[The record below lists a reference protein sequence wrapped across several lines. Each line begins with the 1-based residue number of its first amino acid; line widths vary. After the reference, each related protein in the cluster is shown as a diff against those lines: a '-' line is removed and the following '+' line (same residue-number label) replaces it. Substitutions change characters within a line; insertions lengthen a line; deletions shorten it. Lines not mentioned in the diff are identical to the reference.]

1 MTLNALY
8 IEEKLVFINKC
19 LLKSRFNFIT
29 FVFRKILNNKM
40 LDIQKIRADFP
51 ILSRTVNGKPLVYFD
66 NGATSQKPQIVID
79 AISNYYQEINA
90 NIHRGVHTL
99 SQLATDAYE
108 VSRGKIQSH
117 INAKFAHEVIFTAGT
132 THGINAVANG
142 FASLLKSGDEVLVSA
157 MEHHSNIVPWQ
168 MLCEKTGAVLK
179 VIPMNENGELIMA
192 EYDKL
197 LSDKTKIVTVNHISN
212 ALGTINPIKYMIDK
226 AHEFGAAILID
237 GAQAVPHLKP
247 DVQELDCDFY
257 VFSGHKICGPTGTG
271 ILYGKEA
278 WLNKLPP
285 YQGGGEM
292 IKEVTFEKTTYAEL
306 PHKFEA
312 GTPNIA
318 GGIALGTAVD
328 YMNSVGFDNIQE
340 QEKELVEYG
349 TKRLLEIEG
358 LRIFG
363 TAKEKTSVISFNIEG
378 IHPYD
383 IGTIIDKLG
392 IAVRTGHHCAQ
403 PIMDFFKIPG
413 TIRASFAFY
422 NTKEEIDL
430 MVEAVKRAKL
440 MLS

>member
-1 MTLNALY
+1 M
-8 IEEKLVFINKC
+8 F
-19 LLKSRFNFIT
+19 
-29 FVFRKILNNKM
+29 
-40 LDIQKIRADFP
+40 DIKKIRADFP
-51 ILSRTVNGKPLVYFD
+51 ILSRQVNGKPLVYFD
-66 NGATSQKPQIVID
+66 NGATSQKPQVVID
-79 AISNYYQEINA
+79 AIATYYQEINA

-108 VSRGKIQSH
+108 TSRIKIQNH
-117 INAKFAHEVIFTAGT
+117 INAPFSHEVLFTSGT
-132 THGINAVANG
+132 THSVNLVANG
-142 FASLLKSGDEVLVSA
+142 FASILKPGDEVLVSA
-157 MEHHSNIVPWQ
+157 LEHHSNIVPWQ

-179 VIPMNENGELIMA
+179 VIPMNEKGELIMS
-192 EYDKL
+192 EFDQL
-197 LSDKTKIVTVNHISN
+197 LSERTKIVTVNHISN

-226 AHEFGAAILID
+226 AHQFDAAVFID

-257 VFSGHKICGPTGTG
+257 AFSGHKLCGPTGTG

-318 GGIALGTAVD
+318 GGIVLGTAVD
-328 YMNSVGFDNIQE
+328 YMNSVGFDNIQKQEMELLTYATE
-340 QEKELVEYG
+340 Q
-349 TKRLLEIEG
+349 LLAIEG
-358 LRIFG
+358 LKIYG
-363 TAKEKTSVISFNIEG
+363 TAEVKTSVISFNIDG

-383 IGTIIDKLG
+383 IGTIVDKLG

-403 PIMDFFKIPG
+403 PIMSFFEIPG

-422 NTKEEIDL
+422 NTKEEIDIFVAAL
-430 MVEAVKRAKL
+430 KRAAL
-440 MLS
+440 MLK

>member
-1 MTLNALY
+1 
-8 IEEKLVFINKC
+8 
-19 LLKSRFNFIT
+19 
-29 FVFRKILNNKM
+29 M
-40 LDIQKIRADFP
+40 LDINKVRADFP

-66 NGATSQKPQIVID
+66 NGATSQKPQIVMD
-79 AISNYYQEINA
+79 AITKYYQEINA

-108 VSRGKIQSH
+108 VARGKIQNH
-117 INAKFAHEVIFTAGT
+117 INAKFAHEVIFTSGT
-132 THGINAVANG
+132 THSINAVANG
-142 FASLLKSGDEVLVSA
+142 FASLLKPDDEVLVSSL
-157 MEHHSNIVPWQ
+157 EHHSNIVPWQ

-179 VIPMNENGELIMA
+179 VIPMDENGELIMA

-197 LSDKTKIVTVNHISN
+197 LSNKTKIVTVNHISN
-212 ALGTINPIKYMIDK
+212 ALGTVNPVKYMIDK

-247 DVQELDCDFY
+247 DVQALDCDFY
-257 VFSGHKICGPTGTG
+257 VFSGHKMCGPTGTG

-292 IKEVTFEKTTYAEL
+292 IKEVTFEKTTYADL

-312 GTPNIA
+312 GTPDIA
-318 GGIALGTAVD
+318 GGIVMGTAVD
-328 YMNSVGFDNIQE
+328 YMNSIGFENIQQ
-340 QEKELVEYG
+340 QELELLEYA

-358 LRIFG
+358 LKIYG
-363 TAKEKTSVISFNIEG
+363 TAKEKTSVVSFNIEG

-403 PIMDFFKIPG
+403 PIMDFFNIPG
-413 TIRASFAFY
+413 TIRASFSFY
-422 NTKEEIDL
+422 NTKEEIDV
-430 MVEAVKRAKL
+430 MVEAVKKAQM
-440 MLS
+440 MLA

>member
-1 MTLNALY
+1 
-8 IEEKLVFINKC
+8 
-19 LLKSRFNFIT
+19 
-29 FVFRKILNNKM
+29 M
-40 LDIQKIRADFP
+40 LDINKVRADFP

-79 AISNYYQEINA
+79 AIAKYYQEINA

-108 VSRGKIQSH
+108 TSRGKIQKH
-117 INAKFAHEVIFTAGT
+117 INAKFAHEVIFTSGT

-168 MLCEKTGAVLK
+168 MLCERTGAVLR

-192 EYDKL
+192 EYYKL

-212 ALGTINPIKYMIDK
+212 ALGTVNPIKYMIDK
-226 AHEFGAAILID
+226 AHEFGAAVLID

-247 DVQELDCDFY
+247 DVQALDCDFY
-257 VFSGHKICGPTGTG
+257 VFSGHKICGPTGVG

-292 IKEVTFEKTTYAEL
+292 IKEVTFAKTTYAEL

-312 GTPNIA
+312 GTPDVA
-318 GGIALGTAVD
+318 GGIVLGTAVD
-328 YMNSVGFDNIQE
+328 YMNSIGFDNIQQ
-340 QEKELVEYG
+340 QELELLEYA

-358 LRIFG
+358 LKIFG
-363 TAKEKTSVISFNIEG
+363 TAKEKTSVISFNIGE

-383 IGTIIDKLG
+383 IGTIVDKLG

-403 PIMDFFKIPG
+403 PIMDFFEIPG

-422 NTKEEIDL
+422 NTKEEIDV
-430 MVEAVKRAKL
+430 MIEALKKAQM

>member
-1 MTLNALY
+1 
-8 IEEKLVFINKC
+8 
-19 LLKSRFNFIT
+19 
-29 FVFRKILNNKM
+29 M

-51 ILSRTVNGKPLVYFD
+51 ILSQTVNGKPLVYFD
-66 NGATSQKPQIVID
+66 NGATSQKPQVVID
-79 AISNYYQEINA
+79 AEVKYYNEINA

-108 VSRGKIQSH
+108 VARGKVKDH
-117 INAKFAHEVIFTAGT
+117 INAKHAHEVLFTSGT
-132 THGINAVANG
+132 THGINLVANG
-142 FASLLKSGDEVLVSA
+142 FASILKPGDEVVVSSL
-157 MEHHSNIVPWQ
+157 EHHSNIVPWQ

-179 VIPMNENGELIMA
+179 VIPIDENGDLII
-192 EYDKL
+192 EEFDKL

-212 ALGTINPIKYMIDK
+212 ALGVINPIKYIIDK
-226 AHEFGAAILID
+226 AHAIGAAVLID

-257 VFSGHKICGPTGTG
+257 AFSGHKMCGPTGTG
-271 ILYGKEA
+271 ILYGKEE

-292 IKEVTFEKTTYAEL
+292 IKEVTFEKTTYADL

-318 GGIALGTAVD
+318 GGIVLGTAID
-328 YMNSVGFDNIQE
+328 YLNSVGFENIQAYE
-340 QEKELVEYG
+340 HELLEHA
-349 TKRLLEIEG
+349 TKRLNEIEG
-358 LRIFG
+358 IRIYG
-363 TAKEKTSVISFNIEG
+363 NTKNKSSVVSFNIDG

-383 IGTIIDKLG
+383 VGSIIDKLG

-403 PIMDFFKIPG
+403 PIMNFFCIPG
-413 TIRASFAFY
+413 TIRASFSFY
-422 NTKEEIDL
+422 NTKEEIDQ
-430 MVEAVKRAKL
+430 MVDAVKKAQT